1 MNYNISLEF
10 IGYNSENNNPQFK
23 IIDDTISGNPE
34 LTIQSLNQAIVI
46 KEQFQLFDYHKDS
59 WKNGTP

>member
-1 MNYNISLEF
+1 M
-10 IGYNSENNNPQFK
+10 GYNSENNNPQFK

-46 KEQFQLFDYHKDS
+46 KEQFQLF
-59 WKNGTP
+59 